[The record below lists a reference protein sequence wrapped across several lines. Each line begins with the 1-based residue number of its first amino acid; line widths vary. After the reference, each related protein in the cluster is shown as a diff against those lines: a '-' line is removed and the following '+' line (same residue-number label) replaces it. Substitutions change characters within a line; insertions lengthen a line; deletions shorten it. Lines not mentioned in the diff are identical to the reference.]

1 MAPPIPANGGGGG
14 GGCPDANAR
23 AAALVSARVAADFA
37 GAVGVLQLSL
47 GLQLG
52 VWAAMRDAGR
62 AVAPQELAAATSL
75 CERYLRELLCSCA
88 AQGYL
93 CYSPDDGDGDGGGEL
108 GLGKFALA
116 PGLARA
122 ILDPAC
128 ASFTATPTFLANF
141 GLMVPQLL
149 DAFRT
154 GGGVPFE
161 AYGEHMV
168 AGIAASSQAGYAQY
182 LTQEWIP
189 MLPDIDKILLE
200 GGIIADVACG
210 CGHSSVA
217 MAKGYPKSKVHAIDA
232 DTLSVG
238 KARKLVA
245 QEGLEGR
252 VEVHCGLAHDVMMQ
266 LDGLRGCCDLVTLLE
281 CVHDMHNPIDVLRTA
296 RELLKEGRGAVLIA
310 DEKVEDTLEAML
322 PWRDTAPP
330 SNLQLAG
337 PDEDST
343 NLRARLCYGY
353 SVLACLPQ
361 AMANSPSS
369 ATGTCMTRSTLA
381 RYARAAGWSG
391 AEVVHQTDVW
401 NLYRLLW

>member
-23 AAALVSARVAADFA
+23 AAALPRR
-37 GAVGVLQLSL
+37 
-47 GLQLG
+47 
-52 VWAAMRDAGR
+52 WRR
-62 AVAPQELAAATSL
+62 
-75 CERYLRELLCSCA
+75 RRRR
-88 AQGYL
+88 
-93 CYSPDDGDGDGGGEL
+93 
-108 GLGKFALA
+108 
-116 PGLARA
+116 ARA
-122 ILDPAC
+122 RQVRPGPRPRSGDPGPRLPCVHSHADVPGKLRPYDPP
-128 ASFTATPTFLANF
+128 ASGRLPAR
-141 GLMVPQLL
+141 
-149 DAFRT
+149 RT

-161 AYGEHMV
+161 AYGERMV
-168 AGIAASSQAGYAQY
+168 AGIAASSQAGYAQH
-182 LTQEWIP
+182 LTQDWIP
-189 MLPDIDKILLE
+189 MLPDIDKILLK

-232 DTLSVG
+232 DALSVG

-252 VEVHCGLAHDVMMQ
+252 VEVHCGLAHDIMMR

-343 NLRARLCYGY
+343 NFRARLCYGY